1 MTTVA
6 FVAGATGFVGRRVVE
21 ELRGRGVTTVAHVRP
36 TSKRLDEWRETFGR
50 LGVEVDA
57 SPWDRAMLAEALTTR
72 GVTHVFNT
80 IGTTRKQ
87 AKADNL
93 GGDIY
98 EQVDHALTRM
108 LCEAAVAAGTRPR
121 IVYLSS
127 VGADSGARSPYLRA
141 RGRAEEAVRDS
152 GLPYVIARP
161 SFIVSGDG
169 ARRDDGRPLEKAAAV
184 LADGLLGAVGLV
196 AARTRDRYRSTT
208 PARLAGALVRL
219 GLDGEPGKTYEGA
232 DLR

>member
-1 MTTVA
+1 MSSVA
-6 FVAGATGFVGRRVVE
+6 FVAGATGFVGRQVVE
-21 ELRGRGVTTVAHVRP
+21 QLRSRGVTTIAHVRP
-36 TSKRLDEWRETFGR
+36 TSKRLDEWRETFGKI
-50 LGVEVDA
+50 GVEVDV
-57 SPWDRAMLAEALTTR
+57 SPWDAAMLAEAIKTR
-72 GVTHVFNT
+72 GVTHVFIA

-108 LCEAAVAAGTRPR
+108 LCEAAVTAGTTPR
-121 IVYLSS
+121 LVYLSS
-127 VGADSGARSPYLRA
+127 VGADSEARSPYLRA
-141 RGRAEEAVRDS
+141 RGRAEDAVRGA

-184 LADGLLGAVGLV
+184 VADGLLGAIGLV
-196 AARTRDRYRSTT
+196 AGRTRDRYRSTT
-208 PARLAGALVRL
+208 PEKLAAALVRL
-219 GLDGEPGKTYEGA
+219 GLDGTPDKTYEGA